1 MHYLNNPIF
10 WEETVIVCQ
19 YSYTNVFKPI
29 SIKFFTIH
37 AHRKKRWGTNPQHTP
52 RHIILFQSK
61 PQTTFR
67 VILTA
72 KTLIVSG
79 WIYFSVYLQF
89 WLTVIGYIFH
99 AKQEFHWVSANPL
112 VIQYL
117 NPAKT
122 HWEAIASIINNF
134 LKLIFLCQLKYVLK
148 DPSGYFSQTIY

>member
-72 KTLIVSG
+72 KTLIVNEL
-79 WIYFSVYLQF
+79 IYLSF
-89 WLTVIGYIFH
+89 WLHFCLSVIGYIFP
-99 AKQEFHWVSANPL
+99 ALQVFHWVSGNPL

-117 NPAKT
+117 NPANSS
-122 HWEAIASIINNF
+122 WEAIVSTINNF
-134 LKLIFLCQLKYVLK
+134 LKLISHASWSC
-148 DPSGYFSQTIY
+148 T

>member
-1 MHYLNNPIF
+1 MVRNSNFLQVFSILTRIFLKLFPLNSL
-10 WEETVIVCQ
+10 Q
-19 YSYTNVFKPI
+19 
-29 SIKFFTIH
+29 FT
-37 AHRKKRWGTNPQHTP
+37 HTEHNEAQTLHSP

-67 VILTA
+67 VILMA

-134 LKLIFLCQLKYVLK
+134 LKLTFLCQLKYVLK